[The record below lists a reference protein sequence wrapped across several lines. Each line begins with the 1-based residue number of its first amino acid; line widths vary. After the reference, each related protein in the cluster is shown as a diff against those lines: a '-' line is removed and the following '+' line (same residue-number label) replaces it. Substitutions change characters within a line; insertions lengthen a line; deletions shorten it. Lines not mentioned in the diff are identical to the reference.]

1 MISKGISLVALTTIA
16 SLVTPGASAAEP
28 RDDGVLEDFEGHK
41 LDRAML
47 DLLIKYK

>member
-1 MISKGISLVALTTIA
+1 MWNLVGGFGIVDS
-16 SLVTPGASAAEP
+16 G
-28 RDDGVLEDFEGHK
+28 RDDCVLEDFEGHR